1 VTPRRATAPRP
12 DDVDMERDRALVE
25 RCQRGDT
32 SAFDDLYLRYY
43 ARLCR
48 FCLRKLHDPVE
59 AEDTAQEAFARA
71 WRALPTFNGER
82 RFYPW
87 LSVIASNLCVD
98 LVRRKM
104 HSTPADDEALDLVAR
119 PVEGGQEAHVEGR
132 TDRELLVKAMGR
144 LSPRYQEVL
153 ELREGREWSYQR
165 IAQHKGVEISTVET
179 LLYRAR
185 RSLRR
190 EFLLLSDGRVG
201 LAGFLVVLAKLVR
214 YPHNRVLRLA
224 RSGAHLGAGAPAA
237 AASSAGF
244 GLVPIVAGAVA
255 VSAFAVVATLG
266 PHAAHAL
273 SPAAARAVSV
283 LKPTTHTAVG
293 SSPRRVAGAGHA
305 TDSSPSPPARPSAV
319 ADPVSK
325 AVISPSETAAASS
338 RPVVSQIEVM
348 RPTVKKVFV
357 STVGK
362 LKSLA
367 VKLHLQIPTVPIV
380 SSALHRLHLPPVP
393 PLPSLPALPLGL
405 GG

>member
-1 VTPRRATAPRP
+1 
-12 DDVDMERDRALVE
+12 MERDRALVE

-104 HSTPADDEALDLVAR
+104 HSTPADDEALDLVAC

-190 EFLLLSDGRVG
+190 EFLLLSDVRVG

-214 YPHNRVLRLA
+214 YPHKRVLRLA

-244 GLVPIVAGAVA
+244 GLVPIVPIVAGAIA
-255 VSAFAVVATLG
+255 VSAFALVATLG
-266 PHAAHAL
+266 PHAAHAP

-283 LKPTTHTAVG
+283 LKPTTRTVVA
-293 SSPRRVAGAGHA
+293 SSPGRAAVAGHA
-305 TDSSPSPPARPSAV
+305 TVSSPAQPARPSAG
-319 ADPVSK
+319 ASPASK
-325 AVISPSETAAASS
+325 AVISPSETAAANS
-338 RPVVSQIEVM
+338 RPAVTHFGAM
-348 RPTVKKVFV
+348 RTTVKKLVR

-362 LKSLA
+362 LQSLA
-367 VKLHLQIPTVPIV
+367 GKLHLQVPTVPIV
-380 SSALHRLHLPPVP
+380 ASALHRLHIPPVP